1 MLMWSLSTMSVH
13 GQGWYA
19 GTPTRMKETGN
30 VHYSPLSVTLVRR
43 IYAGGKK
50 NILGTTGKLPVTES
64 NMDPLALFSYRKC
77 GTYLAFNFV

>member
-50 NILGTTGKLPVTES
+50 NIGYHWKTTSHRVQHGPSST
-64 NMDPLALFSYRKC
+64 LF
-77 GTYLAFNFV
+77 V